1 MHTEITQSYDAHRRT
16 NRAATADMVR
26 GHPDWG
32 GDFVPI
38 AARESK
44 AGLLR
49 AAWLSTRYRL
59 ISLRRAYF
67 VRVWGM
73 NIDPSAYFS
82 LRVDFDRTHP
92 RGIHIGSESYIAF
105 GAVILTHDMT
115 RGLYADTRVGARCFI
130 GVRSILM
137 PGVTVGDESI
147 VGAGSV
153 VTRDVPAG
161 SIVAGN
167 PARIVRSG
175 IRTYRF
181 GCLWDWETL
190 SRKAASRRSP

>member
-1 MHTEITQSYDAHRRT
+1 M
-16 NRAATADMVR
+16 
-26 GHPDWG
+26 
-32 GDFVPI
+32 PI
-38 AARESK
+38 AAREPK
-44 AGLLR
+44 RGLLR
-49 AAWLSTRYRL
+49 AAWLRARGAL
-59 ISLRRAYF
+59 IALRRAYF
-67 VRVWGM
+67 VKVWGM
-73 NIDPSAYFS
+73 DIDPTAYFS

-92 RGIHIGSESYIAF
+92 RGIHIGPDSYVAF

-137 PGVTVGDESI
+137 PGVTVGDECI

-167 PARIVRSG
+167 PARDRAL
-175 IRTYRF
+175 R
-181 GCLWDWETL
+181 DQDL
-190 SRKAASRRSP
+190 SLRLSVGLGNAVAQGGVSRALREPNSKSEAEEVDATGR

>member
-1 MHTEITQSYDAHRRT
+1 MHIEITQAHDAHRAIGH
-16 NRAATADMVR
+16 AATMNADD

-32 GDFVPI
+32 GGFVPV
-38 AARESK
+38 AAREPKS
-44 AGLLR
+44 GLLR
-49 AAWLSTRYRL
+49 TVWLKTRGSL
-59 ISLRRAYF
+59 IALRRAYF
-67 VRVWGM
+67 VKIWGM
-73 NIDPSAYFS
+73 DIDPTAYFS

-92 RGIHIGSESYIAF
+92 RGIHIGPESYVAF

-137 PGVTVGDESI
+137 PGVSVGDECI

-153 VTRDVPAG
+153 VTRDVPTG

-175 IRTYRF
+175 IKTYRF

-190 SRKAASRRSP
+190 SRKTASRSP

>member
-1 MHTEITQSYDAHRRT
+1 MHIEITQSPAASVDAGSDR
-16 NRAATADMVR
+16 
-26 GHPDWG
+26 PDWG
-32 GDFVPI
+32 GSYVPI
-38 AARESK
+38 AAREPK
-44 AGLLR
+44 RGLLR
-49 AAWLSTRYRL
+49 AVWLRL
-59 ISLRRAYF
+59 RGLMIALRRGYF
-67 VRVWGM
+67 VKVWGM
-73 NIDPSAYFS
+73 DIDPTAYFS

-92 RGIHIGSESYIAF
+92 RGIHIGRDSYVAY

-115 RGLYADTRVGARCFI
+115 RGLYADTRIGARCFI
-130 GVRSILM
+130 GVRSVLL
-137 PGVTVGDESI
+137 PGVTVGDGCI

-175 IRTYRF
+175 IKTYRF

-190 SRKAASRRSP
+190 SRKTASRSP